1 MCLKSSEYKALG
13 AISVHGRPTESTL
26 LGIPHGIPSP
36 SVVIFGIP
44 NEVVEYLMC
53 AQATR
58 LSDRQLKAIKP
69 KDKDYVLS
77 DGDGLQLRVRRNGS
91 TLWNFNYRHPVTKN
105 RINMGLGTYPELS
118 LAQARK
124 KTVEAREL
132 LAQGIDPKAQ
142 RNELEQAKRAETEH
156 TFENVATAWFE
167 LKKDS
172 VTPAYAEDIWRS
184 LTLHIFPSM
193 KSTPLSEVSALMVIE
208 LLRPLE
214 TKGSL
219 ETVKRLTQRLNEIMT
234 YGVNSG
240 MIFANPLSGIRA
252 VFKKPKKQNMAA
264 LRPDELPE
272 LMVAI
277 ANASIKKTTRCL
289 IEWQLHTM
297 TRPVEAAT
305 TCWADIDLDKKTWTI
320 PAERMKK
327 RRAHVIPLTDHALA
341 LLETIKPYSGHREY
355 VFPADRDPRTHC
367 NSQTANMALKRM
379 GFEGRLVSHGMRSMA
394 STILNEHG
402 DWDAELIEVALAHV
416 DKDEVRS
423 AYNRADYIERRRPMM
438 NWWSD
443 HIQQAATGS
452 LSVSAFQTTRG
463 LKVVSIR

>member
-1 MCLKSSEYKALG
+1 MG
-13 AISVHGRPTESTL
+13 
-26 LGIPHGIPSP
+26 
-36 SVVIFGIP
+36 
-44 NEVVEYLMC
+44 

-58 LSDRQLKAIKP
+58 LSDVKVKAAKP
-69 KDKDYVLS
+69 KEKDYILT
-77 DGDGLQLRVRRNGS
+77 DGNGLQMRVRINGS
-91 TLWNFNYRHPVTKN
+91 KLWNFNYIQPVTKK
-105 RINMGLGTYPELS
+105 RINMGLGTFPEVS

-124 KTVEAREL
+124 RTVEAREL
-132 LAQGIDPKAQ
+132 VAQGLDPKEKRDAE
-142 RNELEQAKRAETEH
+142 RHAKKAATEH
-156 TFENVATAWFE
+156 TFANISTAWFE

-184 LTLHIFPSM
+184 LTLHVFPDLAT
-193 KSTPLSEVSALMVIE
+193 TPISAITAPKVIN

-214 TKGSL
+214 SKGSL

-240 MIFANPLSGIRA
+240 LIHANPLSGIRS
-252 VFKKPKKQNMAA
+252 VFKKPKKKNMAA
-264 LRPDELPE
+264 LAPDELKE

-277 ANASIKKTTRCL
+277 ANASIKRTTRCL

-297 TRPVEAAT
+297 TRPAEAAT
-305 TCWADIDLDKKTWTI
+305 SRWADIDFEKKIWTI

-327 RRAHVIPLTDHALA
+327 RRIHIIPLTEQALT
-341 LLETIKPYSGHREY
+341 LLEAIKPYSGHREY

-402 DWDAELIEVALAHV
+402 WDPELIEVALAHV

-438 NWWSD
+438 AWWSE
-443 HIQQAATGS
+443 HIEQAATGS
-452 LSVSAFQTTRG
+452 LSVSAFHATRG
-463 LKVVSIR
+463 LNVVSM

>member
-1 MCLKSSEYKALG
+1 MG
-13 AISVHGRPTESTL
+13 
-26 LGIPHGIPSP
+26 
-36 SVVIFGIP
+36 
-44 NEVVEYLMC
+44 

-58 LSDRQLKAIKP
+58 LSDVKVKAAKA
-69 KDKDYVLS
+69 KEKDYILT
-77 DGDGLQLRVRRNGS
+77 DGNGLQMRVRINGS
-91 TLWNFNYRHPVTKN
+91 KLWNFNYIHPDTKK
-105 RINMGLGTYPELS
+105 RINMGLGTFPEIS

-124 KTVEAREL
+124 RTVEAREL
-132 LAQGIDPKAQ
+132 VAQGLDPKEKRDAE
-142 RNELEQAKRAETEH
+142 RHAKKAATEH
-156 TFENVATAWFE
+156 TFENISTEWFK

-184 LTLHIFPSM
+184 LTLHVFPNLGT
-193 KSTPLSEVSALMVIE
+193 TPISAISAPKVIT

-240 MIFANPLSGIRA
+240 LIHANPLTGIRS
-252 VFKKPKKQNMAA
+252 VFKKPKKTNMAA
-264 LRPDELPE
+264 LAPDELKE
-272 LMVAI
+272 LMVTI
-277 ANASIKKTTRCL
+277 ANASIKRTTRCL

-297 TRPVEAAT
+297 TRPAEAAT
-305 TCWADIDLDKKTWTI
+305 SRWADIDFEKKIWTI

-327 RRAHVIPLTDHALA
+327 RRIHIIPLTEQALA
-341 LLETIKPYSGHREY
+341 ILEVMKPYSGYREY

-402 DWDAELIEVALAHV
+402 WDPELIEVALAHV

-423 AYNRADYIERRRPMM
+423 AYNRAEYIDRRRPMM
-438 NWWSD
+438 AWWSN
-443 HIQQAATGS
+443 HIQEAATGN
-452 LSVSAFQTTRG
+452 LSVSAIRENRDK
-463 LKVVSIR
+463 KVVAIR